1 MRGPTATGY
10 SGKPLRKLSASNSSG
25 SEWGTGSSM
34 IIIIRRRRLISTNV
48 CLHIEY
54 IHVHAH
60 THSYPHTHT
69 PHTPTH
75 TPTHTQPGSTDLP
88 DLWNVAELTYFD
100 LLFADQIRE
109 IRKMSIARILCD
121 TLDDVET
128 IQPFA
133 LLLPL
138 SDALR
143 YVIWHSYKSIYL

>member
-1 MRGPTATGY
+1 MRSPMATGY

-34 IIIIRRRRLISTNV
+34 IIIIIIRRRLISTKV

-60 THSYPHTHT
+60 THSYPHT
-69 PHTPTH
+69 
-75 TPTHTQPGSTDLP
+75 PTHTQPGSTDLL

-100 LLFADQIRE
+100 LLFAFADQLKE

-121 TLDDVET
+121 TLDDVRT
-128 IQPFA
+128 IQPYA